1 MTTIVNS
8 PTPTNT
14 NDSGGQSFLIGVI
27 ALIGFV
33 FILLYYG
40 LPAIRNM
47 GLQTPQ
53 VNIPNKIDVNIKQT
67 K

>member
-8 PTPTNT
+8 PAPTNES
-14 NDSGGQSFLIGVI
+14 NGSGFLLGVI

-40 LPAIRNM
+40 LPAIKNM
-47 GLQTPQ
+47 GVQAPQ
-53 VNIPNKIDVNIKQT
+53 INIPNKIDVNVKQS

>member
-14 NDSGGQSFLIGVI
+14 NDSGGPSFLVGIIV
-27 ALIGFV
+27 LIGFV
-33 FILLYYG
+33 LILLYYG

-47 GLQTPQ
+47 GLQAPQ
-53 VNIPNKIDVNIKQT
+53 INIPNKIDVNVKQS

>member
-8 PTPTNT
+8 PTPTNE
-14 NDSGGQSFLIGVI
+14 SGGPGFLIGVI

-33 FILLYYG
+33 LILLYYG

-47 GLQTPQ
+47 SVQTPQ
-53 VNIPNKIDVNIKQT
+53 VNIPNKIDVNVKQT